1 MKLNQAMKKTFA
13 PRRLVIAWLAICLLP
28 AGLGAQSAASLLD
41 RLPRAAQG
49 QYAAA
54 LAAARA
60 RGAAGRADA
69 LWLELFYGDPAAK
82 EAAQK
87 ELAGPQVSV
96 PAAQASELAF
106 TRFVA
111 AYSRGADRAMLE
123 AALQLTRTAPNDVAT
138 ELAVRALSGQLE
150 NQGRAL
156 LDAVPSLQ
164 HVLEQPLADP
174 TTTYM
179 IGRSLLAAVHA
190 PGLALTQEEA
200 LRLAGRL
207 PRWELW
213 GPFGQYQN
221 LGFDQ
226 TFPIEGTVAS
236 AYPSDLGPGASDA
249 PTRRA
254 QPFTSSGDG
263 IAFPLDWGAQG
274 VDFAVTWVQAP
285 AATRVLLRLY
295 TPASA
300 QIAIN
305 GTVVLRNDRRASY
318 TPAATAAAVE
328 LGAGWNRIV
337 VKLAGEAARNF
348 DLMLRPADPAVRL
361 VNAAAPPQGTGV
373 GAAPQVLSA
382 PVTLAEWGAARLRQ
396 HPEDAVALWVTGLRR
411 LQDEDAEGAREA
423 LQQAGK
429 LAPEAAPVWLDL
441 SEADGNLSDASQSWA
456 AAQVEQAAR
465 QALAAAPGALRAYD
479 RLGHVYESQGK
490 VTQAA
495 EQYAHCANQGFGD
508 CDWSSFHLAAGQ
520 HWRPEAEAALEH
532 ALADSGSDWEAITSG
547 LEFYSAM
554 GDAAKLEAWEKVLQA
569 DPRAAG
575 ALGAF
580 ALRHGQAAA
589 AAKLFQTAIG
599 FDPSSANLHREWIEA
614 LLESGDTAQ
623 ATHVASAATQAFPSD
638 WRIAEAAA
646 QVALQQGPQ
655 PGLAALRAHQFNRNL
670 LRHQADFLQGE
681 RFWAPWYHSAAQ
693 IIADA
698 PGKGEYPNAS
708 AILVFDQMVN
718 RVNPDSTQDQ
728 YIHQIYRVLN
738 AAGIS
743 QFGDVTTIAPG
754 SDLITLRTIK
764 QDGRMLLP
772 ENLSNLR
779 DVTMPGL
786 EAGDYIEIEF
796 VQHVGASR
804 VLPEALDNS
813 SFFVFN
819 SSTEPY
825 HFSDYIALTPPG
837 YPLLVDQ
844 ERFPS
849 QPTVRTLPDGY
860 TAREWLVQKTR
871 ILVTEPNMPPEQTL
885 VPKVWISSPQTWEQI
900 SRYYADH
907 AYAVRRTTRAM
918 RTEAAALTRGKTTD
932 VAKADAIFAW
942 VAKNIQPGQGSILA
956 PARQYFTDR
965 NGNRIAT
972 FLGLLSAARVQFQL
986 VMARDST
993 DDSSIKIPSVF
1004 QFQYP
1009 LVHVAAG
1016 AGDTAPAAGW
1026 YDLTGDFAK
1035 LGYVGASVRGG
1046 LALAIGGG
1054 TAGGNGGEFTHVPDY
1069 SSPYDGL
1076 VVTVT
1081 GQVNETGDA
1090 TLHLKMEFRGP
1101 AGEQVRSEL
1110 ANLPA
1115 ASLPQV
1121 YQQILLASYPS
1132 ATASGGSIEN
1142 RTTKGAPLIFNI
1154 DATVP
1159 DFVHSSGN
1167 TAGASWDIERLTGS
1181 VGVLNR
1187 YAPLATRTE
1196 PLLIPGESFE
1206 QTQLTLTLPARFGTA
1221 TLPAAAHLD
1230 NRYGTFSS
1238 SFAQHG
1244 TQIEFQRRLLLKANR
1259 VQPTEYGDFRSF
1271 AEAVDTQDRL
1281 EITGRVTAPAA
1292 ERP

>member
-1 MKLNQAMKKTFA
+1 MKKFLQLRFVPALAASCLVAVAMAA
-13 PRRLVIAWLAICLLP
+13 PAP
-28 AGLGAQSAASLLD
+28 APAASLLD
-41 RLPRAAQG
+41 HLPRAAKG
-49 QYAAA
+49 QYAAT

-60 RGAAGRADA
+60 RGAAGRADV

-82 EAAQK
+82 QTAQK
-87 ELAGPQVSV
+87 ELASPQLTV
-96 PAAQASELAF
+96 PAAQAPELAF

-111 AYSRGADRAMLE
+111 AYSRGSDRAMLE

-179 IGRSLLAAVHA
+179 LGRSLLAAVHA
-190 PGLALTQEEA
+190 PGLALTQEVA
-200 LRLAGRL
+200 LRLSGRL
-207 PRWELW
+207 AHWELW

-226 TFPIEGTVAS
+226 SFPIETSVA
-236 AYPSDLGPGASDA
+236 ADYPSDLGPGASDA
-249 PTRRA
+249 ATRRA

-263 IAFPLDWGAQG
+263 VHFPLDWGAQG

-285 AATRVLLRLY
+285 APTRALLRLY

-300 QIAIN
+300 QIAVN
-305 GTVVLRNDRRASY
+305 GTVVLRNDRRSSY
-318 TPAATAAAVE
+318 TTAATAGAVE
-328 LGAGWNRIV
+328 LAAGWNRIV
-337 VKLAGEAARNF
+337 VKLAGEASRNF
-348 DLMLRPADPAVRL
+348 DLMLRPLDPNVRL
-361 VNAAAPPQGTGV
+361 VNAATLPSGASAGAAARRLPAPP
-373 GAAPQVLSA
+373 
-382 PVTLAEWGAARLRQ
+382 TLAEWGAARRRQ
-396 HPEDAVALWVTGLRR
+396 HADDAVALWVSGLRM

-423 LQQAGK
+423 LLQAGK
-429 LAPEAAPVWLDL
+429 LAPQAAPVWLDL

-456 AAQVEQAAR
+456 AAQVELAAH
-465 QALAAAPGALRAYD
+465 QALTAAPGALRAFD

-495 EQYAHCANQGFGD
+495 EQFARCANQGFGD

-520 HWRPEAEAALEH
+520 HWRPEAESALEH
-532 ALADSGSDWEAITSG
+532 ALADSGSDWQAITSG

-554 GDAAKLEAWEKVLQA
+554 GDEARLRQWEQVLRA

-575 ALGAF
+575 ALGQYD
-580 ALRHGQAAA
+580 LRHGRAEEAAT
-589 AAKLFQTAIG
+589 LLHTAIG
-599 FDPSSANLHREWIEA
+599 FAPSSAELHREWIEA
-614 LLESGDTAQ
+614 LLESGDVAQ
-623 ATHVASAATQAFPSD
+623 AAQVASAATQAFPGD

-646 QVALQQGPQ
+646 QVALRQGPQ
-655 PGLAALRAHQFNRNL
+655 AGLTALRQHQFNRNL

-681 RFWAPWYHSAAQ
+681 RFWAPWYHSSAQ

-698 PGKGEYPNAS
+698 PGKSEYPNAS

-754 SDLITLRTIK
+754 SDLLTLRTIK

-772 ENLSNLR
+772 ENLSNLS

-796 VQHVGASR
+796 VQHVGVSR
-804 VLPEALDNS
+804 VIPATLDNS
-813 SFFVFN
+813 SFFIFN

-825 HFSDYIALTPPG
+825 HYSDYIALTPPH
-837 YPLLVDQ
+837 YPLLLDQ

-849 QPTVRTLPDGY
+849 QPVVRTMPDGY

-907 AYAVRRTTRAM
+907 TYAVRRTTREM
-918 RTEAAALTRGKTTD
+918 QTEAATLTAGKSSD

-942 VAKNIQPGQGSILA
+942 VAANIQPGQGSILT

-972 FLGLLSAARVQFQL
+972 FLGLLSAARVPFQL
-986 VMARDST
+986 VMAREST
-993 DDSSIKIPSVF
+993 DDSSIKTPSVF

-1009 LVHVAAG
+1009 LVHVAAT
-1016 AGDTAPAAGW
+1016 AADTAPAAGW

-1046 LALAIGGG
+1046 LALAVAADIPGGS
-1054 TAGGNGGEFTHVPDY
+1054 GGEFTHVPDY
-1069 SSPYDGL
+1069 NSPYDGL
-1076 VVTVT
+1076 SVAVT
-1081 GQVNETGDA
+1081 GTVGETGDA
-1090 TLHLKMEFRGP
+1090 TLHVKMEFHGP
-1101 AGEQVRSEL
+1101 AGEQVRTEL

-1132 ATASGGSIEN
+1132 ATASGGNIEN
-1142 RTTKGAPLIFNI
+1142 RTAKGEPLIFDI

-1159 DFVHSSGN
+1159 DFVHSSG
-1167 TAGASWDIERLTGS
+1167 TGSGATWDIERLTGS

-1206 QTQLTLTLPARFGTA
+1206 QTQLTLTLPAKFGAA
-1221 TLPAAAHLD
+1221 TLPAPAQLD

-1238 SFAQHG
+1238 SFSQHG
-1244 TQIEFQRRLLLKANR
+1244 NQIVFQRRLLLKANR
-1259 VQPTEYGDFRSF
+1259 VQPNQYSDFRSF

-1281 EITGRVTAPAA
+1281 EITGHVTSAP
-1292 ERP
+1292 RP